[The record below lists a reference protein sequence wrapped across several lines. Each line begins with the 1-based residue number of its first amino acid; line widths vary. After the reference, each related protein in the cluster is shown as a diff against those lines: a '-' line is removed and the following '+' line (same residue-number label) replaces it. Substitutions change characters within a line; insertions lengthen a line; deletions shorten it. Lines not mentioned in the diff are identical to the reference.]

1 MGKFKSRKF
10 LLTLLS
16 VVLGVCTL
24 FGVDEGIISLIS
36 GVGMIVIPTIIYIL
50 TEGKIDAAS
59 VGMIIDT
66 ADQIFDF
73 VTEKKK
79 EENEKE
85 NTELTDSVEIEK

>member
-1 MGKFKSRKF
+1 MEKFKSRKF

-24 FGVDEGIISLIS
+24 FGVDEGVISLIS
-36 GVGMIVIPTIIYIL
+36 GVGMIVIPTVIYIF

-79 EENEKE
+79 EENEKI
-85 NTELTDSVEIEK
+85 TDSDKTENK